1 MSVVRDIALLARH
14 FLDRAAEHGLPRKR
28 LDEAAVRTI
37 EVHDWPGNVRQLE
50 NIMRRLAVLSRDE
63 VIGAPELAVIL
74 GTPAEAHTSAD
85 ISLDAAVRA
94 RIDRLAREDP
104 RVIDDGTLYERIIAE
119 VERPL
124 IEAMLARHGG
134 NQLRAARAMGI
145 NRNTL
150 RKRLDTLGI
159 EIDAAVE

>member
-1 MSVVRDIALLARH
+1 
-14 FLDRAAEHGLPRKR
+14 
-28 LDEAAVRTI
+28 
-37 EVHDWPGNVRQLE
+37 
-50 NIMRRLAVLSRDE
+50 
-63 VIGAPELAVIL
+63 
-74 GTPAEAHTSAD
+74 
-85 ISLDAAVRA
+85 
-94 RIDRLAREDP
+94 
-104 RVIDDGTLYERIIAE
+104 IAE

-159 EIDAAVE
+159 DPGGAADGA

>member
-1 MSVVRDIALLARH
+1 
-14 FLDRAAEHGLPRKR
+14 
-28 LDEAAVRTI
+28 
-37 EVHDWPGNVRQLE
+37 
-50 NIMRRLAVLSRDE
+50 RLAVLSRDE
-63 VIGAPELAVIL
+63 VIGAPELSVIL
-74 GTPAEAHTSAD
+74 GTPAETQTPND

-104 RVIDDGTLYERIIAE
+104 RALGDGTLYERIIAE

-150 RKRLDTLGI
+150 RKRLDVL
-159 EIDAAVE
+159 EIHVDRTVE

>member
-1 MSVVRDIALLARH
+1 
-14 FLDRAAEHGLPRKR
+14 
-28 LDEAAVRTI
+28 
-37 EVHDWPGNVRQLE
+37 
-50 NIMRRLAVLSRDE
+50 MRRLAVLSRDE
-63 VIGAPELAVIL
+63 VIGAPELGVIL
-74 GTPAEAHTSAD
+74 GTPADVTAQGD
-85 ISLDAAVRA
+85 ISLESAVRA

-104 RVIDDGTLYERIIAE
+104 RGVDDGTLYERIIAE

-159 EIDAAVE
+159 ELDGAADGG